1 MFVMIHRKHSSH
13 RNFFL
18 LQMRGSRQS
27 PNLRYWR
34 FYTDTLPR
42 TREYRSPHQRYCKI
56 PDMDVGGDMTGAHS
70 VHGEME
76 NSQGRRPNEV
86 GGFGNMNI
94 NYSWPNELTQDIE
107 IPVPHAMRVVRTVRV
122 GPPDTALTSTLRT
135 DTSMT
140 KSKES
145 SFQIAEFFIDHP
157 ILAMLV
163 VALIALIGS
172 ICIFALPT
180 GWLPF

>member
-1 MFVMIHRKHSSH
+1 
-13 RNFFL
+13 
-18 LQMRGSRQS
+18 
-27 PNLRYWR
+27 
-34 FYTDTLPR
+34 
-42 TREYRSPHQRYCKI
+42 
-56 PDMDVGGDMTGAHS
+56 
-70 VHGEME
+70 ME

-86 GGFGNMNI
+86 AGFGNMNI

-107 IPVPHAMRVVRTVRV
+107 IPVPHAVRVVRTVRV
-122 GPPDTALTSTLRT
+122 GTPATAIVSTLRT

-163 VALIALIGS
+163 LGLIALIGS
-172 ICIFALPT
+172 VCIFAVPS

>member
-1 MFVMIHRKHSSH
+1 
-13 RNFFL
+13 
-18 LQMRGSRQS
+18 
-27 PNLRYWR
+27 
-34 FYTDTLPR
+34 
-42 TREYRSPHQRYCKI
+42 
-56 PDMDVGGDMTGAHS
+56 
-70 VHGEME
+70 ME
-76 NSQGRRPNEV
+76 NSQGRRPIEV
-86 GGFGNMNI
+86 AGFGKMNI

-107 IPVPHAMRVVRTVRV
+107 IPVPHTVRVVRTVRA
-122 GPPDTALTSTLRT
+122 GPTATAMASTLRT

-172 ICIFALPT
+172 VCIFAMPT